1 MVIFRLNLYLGVVI
15 FLIFLVYGFFFRV
28 FIYGFKLVFL
38 EERKRY
44 LESVIVFKEGID
56 GRFDIKIFDVFDYF
70 IKRVLER
77 FDCWVNVLKR
87 VVFYSI
93 VSYGFQLYL
102 LMILLFF
109 VFLSGIVFVKNGMVI
124 FLLVIVMF
132 IYFGRVYY
140 LVE

>member
-1 MVIFRLNLYLGVVI
+1 MFLIFVIIIEVFFLIIGVMVIFRLNLYLGVVI

-93 VSYGFQLYL
+93 VSYGF
-102 LMILLFF
+102 
-109 VFLSGIVFVKNGMVI
+109 
-124 FLLVIVMF
+124 
-132 IYFGRVYY
+132 
-140 LVE
+140 